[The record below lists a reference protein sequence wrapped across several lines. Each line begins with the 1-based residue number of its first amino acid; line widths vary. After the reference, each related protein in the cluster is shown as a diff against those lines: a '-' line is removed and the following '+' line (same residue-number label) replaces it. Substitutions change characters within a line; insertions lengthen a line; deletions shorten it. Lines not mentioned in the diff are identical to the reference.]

1 MEILNTYKNYI
12 IYLLVLL
19 GGLFLGYLFFG
30 GTNQSTHNQVQH
42 VEGDRYTCSMH
53 PTVVGKEK
61 GLCPIC
67 GMELVPKAKM
77 DVLQDEYKFTM
88 SERAI
93 SLANVQTHKIT
104 SNIMG
109 GEVILAGEI
118 ALNENT
124 NATQTTLFD
133 GRIDKLRIKY
143 VGEYVKKGQEIGTI
157 YSPELYLAQ
166 DKLLTSSSY
175 KDSHE
180 KLYAA
185 ARNTLGLWKLT
196 DKQIDDLLKSGKP
209 IVNFPLVA
217 DVSGTVVEILGT
229 EGSYYKQGDPL
240 FKVSNLYSV
249 WAVFQAYEDQLP
261 LLKLGQEIIIISD
274 AINTDSVKTK
284 ISFIEPVLDKGKRIV
299 AVRANITNA
308 KGLWKP
314 GMFIKGKV
322 KIKNVN
328 EQKIVVPKSAVL
340 WAGEHSVVYVKPNS
354 AKPIFEM
361 REVRLGSAI
370 GNNYT
375 VLQGLEIGEE
385 VVTNGT
391 FTIDAAAQLQGKKS
405 MLYAKDSSNGHN
417 MMATNEN
424 SKMLPVALNDQI
436 KELLNIYFELKDNL
450 VLSNKVDA
458 VNTANKL
465 KELLHNIDMNN
476 VGNEFQKNMKISK
489 EMIEAII
496 SEKDLEKKRLSF
508 KNLSGPFTF
517 FASHVQDFNAP
528 IYVQHC
534 PMADNNS
541 GADWLSLE
549 KAIRNPYF
557 GDKMLTCGSVTRILE

>member
-1 MEILNTYKNYI
+1 MENFNTYKKYVV
-12 IYLLVLL
+12 YLMVLL
-19 GGLFLGYLFFG
+19 GGLLLGYLFFG
-30 GTNQSTHNQVQH
+30 QTKPAANDHVQH
-42 VEGDRYTCSMH
+42 NEQNNYTCSMH
-53 PTVVGKEK
+53 PSVVNEGK
-61 GLCPIC
+61 GICPIC
-67 GMELVPKAKM
+67 GMELVPMGNM
-77 DVLQDEYKFTM
+77 DQITNEYRFTM

-93 SLANVQTHKIT
+93 SLANVQTHKII
-104 SNIMG
+104 SNSMG
-109 GEVILAGEI
+109 GEVVLAGEI

-133 GRIDKLRIKY
+133 GRIDKLHIKY

-175 KDSHE
+175 KDTHE

-217 DVSGTVVEILGT
+217 DVSGTVVEILGS

-261 LLKLGQEIIIISD
+261 LLKMGQEILISSE
-274 AINTDSVKTK
+274 AFPSEPVVAK

-299 AVRANITNA
+299 AVRANVANG
-308 KGLWKP
+308 KGQWKP

-322 KIKNVN
+322 KIEHTDKQMVM
-328 EQKIVVPKSAVL
+328 VPKSAVL
-340 WAGEHSVVYVKPNS
+340 WAGEHSVVYTKPKS
-354 AKPIFEM
+354 SKPIFEM
-361 REVRLGSAI
+361 REVKLGEAI
-370 GNNYT
+370 GDSY
-375 VLQGLEIGEE
+375 VVFKGLEIGEE
-385 VVTNGT
+385 VVTNGA

-405 MLYAKDSSNGHN
+405 MLYAKETSMEQIPVTSDKG
-417 MMATNEN
+417 AIFPNE
-424 SKMLPVALNDQI
+424 VNDQI
-436 KELLNIYFELKDNL
+436 KIALGTYFELKNNL
-450 VLSNKVDA
+450 VSSKSLDVHNSAKKLDEQLLQIEVSEGNAKFQSTMKSAKKMVKEILSEESLD
-458 VNTANKL
+458 
-465 KELLHNIDMNN
+465 
-476 VGNEFQKNMKISK
+476 QKRI
-489 EMIEAII
+489 
-496 SEKDLEKKRLSF
+496 SF
-508 KNLSGPFTF
+508 KKLSSAFTYL
-517 FASHVQDFNAP
+517 ADHVQGFGEP

-534 PMADNNS
+534 PMADNNT

-557 GDKMLTCGSVTRILE
+557 GDKMLTCGSVTKVLD